1 MAERRDGITDLKVDR
16 GNLYRE
22 EVITDLKVAT
32 VRQLSPILLDGTA
45 DRSRTVLFIGQTQVL
60 TQAGPIPVEAPINA
74 SNLEEAVERFPEAVN
89 RALDQMLGQIEELRR
104 REASRI
110 VVPGGGGGKIL
121 MP

>member
-1 MAERRDGITDLKVDR
+1 MAEGREGIMDLKVDR

-74 SNLEEAVERFPEAVN
+74 STLEEAVERFPEAVN